1 MTRSD
6 TIHRLTG
13 RTIIYSKTGNDPSHD
28 SLPLP
33 DGRKVGDVDTE
44 ELRGIFAKFGIA
56 DCWTDGRASLVS
68 KWASFIGDVYAKA
81 GQEAVRQ
88 FLSERR
94 RYGE

>member
-1 MTRSD
+1 MVDVPALKRIT
-6 TIHRLTG
+6 TQ
-13 RTIIYSKTGNDPSHD
+13 TIIYSASGNSPEHD

-33 DGRKVGDVDTE
+33 DGRKVGEVDTE
-44 ELRGIFAKFGIA
+44 SLRGIFAKFGLA

-81 GQEAVRQ
+81 GQEAVKQ